1 MANPSASSAGAAVR
15 GRVTPIGTDAM
26 ARKVRRVPVSLDSSA
41 VSPLSDEEI
50 RTILR
55 GADDLIMSGGRSLLA
70 RVLKGSKQKG
80 VLEKELDRSPV
91 YGVMRELSI
100 DEITRRVDWMIEEG
114 YLAIEYDYRLPLLKY
129 TDLGW
134 AIERDIYAAELLGR
148 LDREIEQGVEAQ
160 DIGWLT
166 ERHPQV
172 LELVVERISRSGDRK
187 YLPFL
192 RRWKSKASRRL
203 GRQIQKAIE
212 ALHQLS

>member
-1 MANPSASSAGAAVR
+1 MANSVASPTDAVVR
-15 GRVTPIGTDAM
+15 CRFALIGTDAM
-26 ARKVRRVPVSLDSSA
+26 ARKVRRVPVSLDSSG

-70 RVLKGSKQKG
+70 RVLKGSKQKA
-80 VLEKELDRSPV
+80 VLEKEFDRSPV
-91 YGVMRELSI
+91 YGAMRELSI
-100 DEITRRVDWMIEEG
+100 DEITRRIDWMIEER

-129 TDLGW
+129 TALGW

-148 LDREIEQGVEAQ
+148 LDREIEQGVQAR
-160 DIGWLT
+160 DIRWLS

-172 LELVVERISRSGDRK
+172 LELVMERISRSGDRK

-192 RRWKSKASRRL
+192 RRWKDKASRRL
-203 GRQIQKAIE
+203 SRQIKKAIE
-212 ALHQLS
+212 ALYQLS

>member
-1 MANPSASSAGAAVR
+1 
-15 GRVTPIGTDAM
+15 M
-26 ARKVRRVPVSLDSSA
+26 ARKVRRVPVSLDSSG

-70 RVLKGSKQKG
+70 RVLKGSKQKA

-91 YGVMRELSI
+91 YGAMRDLSI
-100 DEITRRVDWMIEEG
+100 DEITRRIDWMIEER

-129 TDLGW
+129 TALGW
-134 AIERDIYAAELLGR
+134 SIERDIYAAELLGR
-148 LDREIEQGVEAQ
+148 LDRELEQGVQ
-160 DIGWLT
+160 GRDISWLT
-166 ERHPQV
+166 ERHPQI

-192 RRWKSKASRRL
+192 SRWKNKASRRM